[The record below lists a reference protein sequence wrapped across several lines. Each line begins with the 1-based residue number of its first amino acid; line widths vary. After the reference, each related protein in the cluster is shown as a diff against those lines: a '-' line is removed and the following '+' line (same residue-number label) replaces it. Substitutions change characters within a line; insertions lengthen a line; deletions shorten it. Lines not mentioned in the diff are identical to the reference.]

1 MKYITVPWQN
11 MQFDSGRRAAHAIRG
26 GSKGEIH
33 IGMKRAP
40 LAYEEFYLKEHNC
53 DGMWLDDI
61 PNSTDNSASTV
72 RHAMMD
78 VVPPG

>member
-1 MKYITVPWQN
+1 MADVPDTQ
-11 MQFDSGRRAAHAIRG
+11 SGAGPEGIR
-26 GSKGEIH
+26 
-33 IGMKRAP
+33 IGAKRAP
-40 LAYEEFYLKEHNC
+40 LAYEEFRLKEHDC

>member
-1 MKYITVPWQN
+1 MKN
-11 MQFDSGRRAAHAIRG
+11 
-26 GSKGEIH
+26 IH
-33 IGMKRAP
+33 CISAKRAP

-61 PNSTDNSASTV
+61 PNSTDNSIRTMD
-72 RHAMMD
+72 HAMMD

>member
-1 MKYITVPWQN
+1 

-26 GSKGEIH
+26 GPKGEIH
-33 IGMKRAP
+33 IGMKRTP

-53 DGMWLDDI
+53 DGMRLDDI
-61 PNSTDNSASTV
+61 PNSTDNSISTV
-72 RHAMMD
+72 HHAMMD